1 MKTYIIDL
9 SSDEEDNSENKKD
22 QNFSPY
28 KEIDSASALSHVG
41 EFREI
46 MLSNSLNSSFLDN
59 ETRHIHDRLLSQ
71 VQLKAVKQEP
81 HASRREAVVW
91 PQSLLDDQKEYQNR
105 LYSAMK
111 NPLNV
116 NSSVRRTPLPVI
128 SQNIAASVEQVQQG
142 KLSRHFWRAGNYET
156 KASGPKF
163 CQGAMDHVRVHPK
176 FLHSNA
182 TSHKWAFGA
191 IAELLDNAVDEVLNG
206 ATYVK
211 VDKILD
217 PRNKTSALAIQD
229 DGGGMD
235 PECIRHCMSL
245 GYSRKNTNATIGQY
259 GNGFKT
265 STMRLGAD
273 VIVFSRCESN
283 NAIATQSIGLL
294 SYTFLRETGH
304 EDTIVPMVDYELFGD
319 LKNPRR
325 MIRTTINDWTK
336 NLSTILQWSPY
347 SSEAELLNQLND
359 MDSHGTKIVVYN
371 LWLNDDGL
379 LELDFDSDEKD
390 IKLRDGKKLEKV
402 EKLHSQLVEQ
412 HISNQLRYSLRAYA
426 SVLYLQM
433 PPNFQIILRGKAVEH
448 KSIAADLK
456 FPEYIV
462 YKPQIGGS
470 SKDLGFK
477 EASVTTT
484 IGFTKE
490 APLVNVHGFNVYHK
504 NRLIMP
510 FWKVWQDNSSRG
522 RGVVGVLE
530 ANFIEPAHDKQDF
543 EKTTLMLRLET
554 RLKQMTVEYWNL
566 HCELIG
572 YQRSKPR
579 SQQKNDEGAV
589 IASSSVAIANV
600 QPLATIPQNFHSAAH
615 YSGMVPTTG
624 AMMEVMPNPSNMS
637 SSSNQFQCSTQG
649 VPSVQ
654 GHPSFT
660 SSMEGG
666 AMTHEILQ
674 AAYRA
679 SFPLLPLDT
688 TCDIKPCITQYPRTA
703 VALKGTELSYGTNG
717 VKSLMDCQNR
727 ITENVDGASRSQSRN
742 DCSGSISNTVIGAQ
756 ASRLR
761 DTIEPGHTQAP
772 RNGFETDIVGS
783 EGDSL
788 KRKQTCFYS
797 PPEQSIKKQ
806 EQSIK
811 KQRDGIDRLRDEHC
825 MKIQASS
832 DEDLQINTSRLC
844 ESQFQEAT
852 AVCCRTTTNGVH
864 VSDIVEE
871 NKELQRRCEEYQR
884 REREWEHMVDR
895 LERELLESKTKYIKL
910 LKEMEDQREMQI
922 NQASTGRTNTA
933 ECHHLKLET
942 L

>member
-433 PPNFQIILRGKAVEH
+433 PPNFQIILRGKPVEH

-572 YQRSKPR
+572 YQRR
-579 SQQKNDEGAV
+579 
-589 IASSSVAIANV
+589 
-600 QPLATIPQNFHSAAH
+600 
-615 YSGMVPTTG
+615 
-624 AMMEVMPNPSNMS
+624 
-637 SSSNQFQCSTQG
+637 
-649 VPSVQ
+649 
-654 GHPSFT
+654 
-660 SSMEGG
+660 
-666 AMTHEILQ
+666 
-674 AAYRA
+674 
-679 SFPLLPLDT
+679 
-688 TCDIKPCITQYPRTA
+688 
-703 VALKGTELSYGTNG
+703 
-717 VKSLMDCQNR
+717 
-727 ITENVDGASRSQSRN
+727 ASRSQSRN